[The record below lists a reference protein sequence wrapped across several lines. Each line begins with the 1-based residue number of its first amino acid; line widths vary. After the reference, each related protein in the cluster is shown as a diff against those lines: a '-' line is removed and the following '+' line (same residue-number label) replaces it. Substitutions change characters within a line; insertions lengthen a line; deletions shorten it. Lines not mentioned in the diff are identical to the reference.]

1 MPSAETPYRLAWYG
15 CDLRTGGIVE
25 DLPSLKTPT
34 LSRRLG
40 QPTTAQFDLQLGGA
54 PADWVAATAHGR
66 SVLVAVDTLTDT
78 PIWAGSV
85 LRRNRGSA
93 LTASLACATLEAY
106 LDRRYTGNQ
115 TLIGADQA
123 TVIAALAG
131 NLLVNGPPFV
141 IDAPA
146 IGVTMDYSVL
156 DSDDKTILSAL
167 TEVMGMDGGPEW
179 TVDVEWADAAHTA
192 FRFVLRVRPRIGTQ
206 TASPEATFD
215 FPGSVSSYEQEESY
229 EEGKG
234 ATATLARGE
243 GEGDSR
249 LSSSS
254 HVASDLIAAG
264 WSQYV
269 YRYTP
274 GSGLTD
280 PDALNSHATAAL
292 ALMRTGASAWS
303 VTGVAS
309 RAPRVGTD
317 WGLGDTVRLE
327 VQPGVSPGHPAGA
340 SVVARAWAWELD
352 AAADKITP
360 ILVEED

>member
-1 MPSAETPYRLAWYG
+1 MTSETPYRLAWYG

-40 QPTTAQFDLQLGGA
+40 QSTTAQFDLQLGGA

-66 SVLVAVDTLTDT
+66 SALVAVDTLTDT

-85 LRRNRGSA
+85 LRRNRGSG
-93 LTASLACATLEAY
+93 LTSTLACATLEAY
-106 LDRRYTGNQ
+106 LDRRYTG
-115 TLIGADQA
+115 TLSLVGADQA
-123 TVIAALAG
+123 AVVSGLAT
-131 NLLVNGPPFV
+131 NLLTNGPPFV
-141 IDAPA
+141 IDAPS

-167 TEVMGMDGGPEW
+167 AEVMGMDGAPEW
-179 TVDVEWADAAHTA
+179 TVDVEWADAAHTS
-192 FRFVLRVRPRIGTQ
+192 FQFVLRVRPRIGTQ
-206 TASPEATFD
+206 STLPEATFD

-229 EEGKG
+229 EDGKG

-254 HVASDLIAAG
+254 KVASDLIASG
-264 WSQYV
+264 WCQYV

-274 GSGLTD
+274 GAGLTD
-280 PDALNSHATAAL
+280 PDQLNSHATSAL

-309 RAPRVGTD
+309 RAPRLGTD

-327 VQPGVSPGHPAGA
+327 VAPGRSPGHPDGA
-340 SVVARAWAWELD
+340 SVVARAWAWDLD
-352 AAADKITP
+352 VAADTITP